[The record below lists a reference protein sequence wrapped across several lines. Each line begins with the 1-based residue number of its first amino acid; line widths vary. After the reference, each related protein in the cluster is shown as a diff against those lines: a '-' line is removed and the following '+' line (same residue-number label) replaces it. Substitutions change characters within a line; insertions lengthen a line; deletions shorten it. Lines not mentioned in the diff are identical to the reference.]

1 MSFRFGKI
9 FLMFFS
15 SFSSLF
21 SLSRTHSS
29 VRLLIL
35 ELYFLLWIFK
45 NSILF
50 FYVLCNIFCFLTENM
65 PPPLCFLHC
74 VFFCFSSRFLFWGCF
89 WFLSLLQLSEMSQV
103 LDACVYCSV
112 NELSDYQ
119 LSALVLRMQ
128 AWLPASQLRR
138 AIGSALWT

>member
-21 SLSRTHSS
+21 SLSRTHSN

-50 FYVLCNIFCFLTENM
+50 FYVISSIFSLRLCP
-65 PPPLCFLHC
+65 PPPLFFFHC

-103 LDACVYCSV
+103 LNACAYCSV

-119 LSALVLRMQ
+119 LSALVSRMQ
-128 AWLPASQLRR
+128 AWLLAFQLRR
-138 AIGSALWT
+138 VIGSALWT